1 MVCLRPW
8 LSQPTFLQH
17 GNGIRVF
24 SSGNQ
29 YEGEWQNDLMHG
41 HGMFVGTD
49 GHRYGGGF
57 MNGALPAAVDFS
69 AWLQS

>member
-1 MVCLRPW
+1 M
-8 LSQPTFLQH
+8 
-17 GNGIRVF
+17 F